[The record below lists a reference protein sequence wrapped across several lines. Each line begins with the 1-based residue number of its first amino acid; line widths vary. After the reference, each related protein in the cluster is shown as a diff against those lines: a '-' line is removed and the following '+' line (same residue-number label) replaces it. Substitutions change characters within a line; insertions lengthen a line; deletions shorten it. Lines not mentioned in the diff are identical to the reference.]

1 VHGKAASASL
11 QTLWLNCWT

>member
-11 QTLWLNCWT
+11 QNLWLNRWT

>member
-11 QTLWLNCWT
+11 QTLWLNRWT

>member
-11 QTLWLNCWT
+11 QILWLNRWT